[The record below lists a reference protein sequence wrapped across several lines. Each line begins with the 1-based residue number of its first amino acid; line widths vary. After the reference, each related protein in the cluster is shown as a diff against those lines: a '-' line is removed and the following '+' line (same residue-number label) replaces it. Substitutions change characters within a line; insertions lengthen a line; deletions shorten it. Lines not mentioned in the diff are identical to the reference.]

1 MGEGGRLAEISI
13 ILVLF
18 TFIGTFV
25 TLVSLNPFGASSTM
39 SGVNTPTYYASA
51 DIILYNSTVYSVNF
65 TKAYEE
71 YPYIGKGF
79 WFAEI
84 YLTPGVGA
92 NRINIYACNS
102 TNWRGYEP
110 QFYAYLVYSDAPGD
124 FDPLNWVYDGDSYGN
139 VLYDSTL
146 DDIGYNTGNLTFDL
160 TLNQFARTII
170 FNWNATAYPYPSDAC
185 DADSMTLIYGA
196 TWDQLQTKINAWT
209 IFAQIVTFQYP
220 DIFWAINLLLAVPFW
235 VCVGYLIM
243 VIVRSLIPLL

>member
-65 TKAYEE
+65 TD
-71 YPYIGKGF
+71 YPYGWEGF
-79 WFAEI
+79 WVQEI
-84 YLTPGVGA
+84 YLSPGVA
-92 NRINIYACNS
+92 VPRIIIYACNS
-102 TNWRGYEP
+102 TNYMGWEP
-110 QFYAYLVYSDAPGD
+110 QFYAFIVYSEAPGD
-124 FDPLNWVYDGDSYGN
+124 FESLHWIFETEDYGN
-139 VLYDSTL
+139 SLYYTNLDTLGYGEDSL
-146 DDIGYNTGNLTFDL
+146 KFDL
-160 TLNQFARTII
+160 QRNQFSRTVI
-170 FNWNATAYPYPSDAC
+170 FAWNATAYPYPSDAC
-185 DADSMTLIYGA
+185 DANSMTLTYGA

-209 IFAQIVTFQYP
+209 IFTQIVTFQYP
-220 DIFWAINLLLAVPFW
+220 DIFWAINLILAVPFW

-243 VIVRSLIPLL
+243 VIIRSLIPLL